1 MIDCADP
8 SDLARFYSELLGLS
22 VTYEED
28 DRGSDRRERH
38 HLRVAF
44 QRAPGHQP
52 PHCPDPHQPQQFH
65 LDVMIEDVTVAE
77 PQVLTTRGW

>member
-28 DRGSDRRERH
+28 DRAVIAVNDTTSGWRFNEHRTTSRH
-38 HLRVAF
+38 TAQIRTS
-44 QRAPGHQP
+44 RSSS
-52 PHCPDPHQPQQFH
+52 
-65 LDVMIEDVTVAE
+65 TW
-77 PQVLTTRGW
+77 T